1 MAKDKSENGSSS
13 AEDAQGGANGRL
25 RPNSIEYGRL
35 MMASQSEIIL
45 AKSTGDSRPPKKAKS
60 RTRRKAPSKSVKKTA
75 SRTSSKAANEN
86 KTAKCASKSAV
97 VPITKLRA
105 IDIAGDA
112 KPKSP
117 ELNQPDLNQNGMRR
131 KDEAGKNEVLKD
143 REQQDASPI
152 IKMPSAGLLS
162 AIAEN
167 ETADIDLISINGIG
181 SELSE
186 SADVAETVTDPE
198 LLELLEQLSVTIDT
212 ANTVLDAAASAP
224 GEGMPSPIQE
234 PVFEPDPEPKPV
246 PDPEPDDTPPLA
258 AQFASLSPRP
268 PMEPKRN
275 LGFSKTITASISA
288 LAVIAGIGWLLYTNP
303 WLMEPRIKVAST
315 TDTSAGASLNKEPA
329 PTLAAPI
336 LANVAPEAV
345 PATAAPDIVQTSPRL
360 KSQPVAAT
368 RVRIGQSVAG
378 KVGQPIALAIDLPAS
393 TTQAEMSIMIQGMPD
408 NARLSAGKS
417 LGSGNWLLGEAE
429 LQNLMLY
436 TAASFVPAKFNLDVI
451 LVKSDGKVP
460 EVHKLSVI
468 IEPASTAAR
477 TPDSGAAPPSS
488 ATTYDQT
495 GVAVAVPIVPEQ
507 RSDPAPAMA
516 QVQVAAKPAP
526 KPAAPI
532 AQETPVKK
540 SPAVPVIT
548 RQEIKTLM
556 TRANALLENGDV
568 AGARLLLE
576 YAAQRGSRQAMIMM
590 GNTYD
595 PEHLASL
602 GVHGVKPDQEQAAF
616 WNDLAAKAV
625 EAQ

>member
-1 MAKDKSENGSSS
+1 
-13 AEDAQGGANGRL
+13 
-25 RPNSIEYGRL
+25 
-35 MMASQSEIIL
+35 MASQSEIIL
-45 AKSTGDSRPPKKAKS
+45 AKSTGDSRPPKKAKL
-60 RTRRKAPSKSVKKTA
+60 RTRRKAPSKSIKKTA

-86 KTAKCASKSAV
+86 KTAKCTSKSAV
-97 VPITKLRA
+97 APITKLCA

-112 KPKSP
+112 KPNSP
-117 ELNQPDLNQNGMRR
+117 ELNQPDLNQPDSNQNGMRR
-131 KDEAGKNEVLKD
+131 KDGAGKNEVQKD

-152 IKMPSAGLLS
+152 MKMPSAGLLP

-167 ETADIDLISINGIG
+167 ETADTDLISINGIG

-198 LLELLEQLSVTIDT
+198 LLELLEQLSVTIDS

-224 GEGMPSPIQE
+224 GEEMPGPIQE
-234 PVFEPDPEPKPV
+234 PVFEPEPEPE
-246 PDPEPDDTPPLA
+246 PDPEPDDTTPLA
-258 AQFASLSPRP
+258 AQFASLSPAP
-268 PMEPKRN
+268 PRKLKRN
-275 LGFSKTITASISA
+275 LGFSKTITASIST

-303 WLMEPRIKVAST
+303 WLMEAGIKMAST
-315 TDTSAGASLNKEPA
+315 IDTSAGASLNKEPA
-329 PTLAAPI
+329 PLPAAPTLAAPI
-336 LANVAPEAV
+336 LANVVPEAT

-360 KSQPVAAT
+360 NSQPLAAT
-368 RVRIGQSVAG
+368 RVRIGQPIAG

-393 TTQAEMSIMIQGMPD
+393 TTQAEMSIMIQGMPEK
-408 NARLSAGKS
+408 ARLSAGKS

-460 EVHKLSVI
+460 ELHKLSII
-468 IEPASTAAR
+468 IEPAITAAR
-477 TPDSGAAPPSS
+477 TPDSDVAPPSS

-495 GVAVAVPIVPEQ
+495 GVAVAVPIVAVPIVPEQ
-507 RSDPAPAMA
+507 RSDPAPATA
-516 QVQVAAKPAP
+516 PVQVAAKPAP

-576 YAAQRGSRQAMIMM
+576 YAAQRGSRQAMIVM

>member
-1 MAKDKSENGSSS
+1 
-13 AEDAQGGANGRL
+13 
-25 RPNSIEYGRL
+25 

-45 AKSTGDSRPPKKAKS
+45 AKSTGDSRPPKKSKS

-86 KTAKCASKSAV
+86 KTAKSTSKSAV

-105 IDIAGDA
+105 IDIAGNA

-117 ELNQPDLNQNGMRR
+117 DLNQPDLNQNGMRR
-131 KDEAGKNEVLKD
+131 KDEAGKNEVQKD
-143 REQQDASPI
+143 REQQDALPI

-162 AIAEN
+162 GIAKN
-167 ETADIDLISINGIG
+167 ETADMDLISINGIG

-224 GEGMPSPIQE
+224 DEGMPSLIQE
-234 PVFEPDPEPKPV
+234 PVFEPEPEPKPE

-258 AQFASLSPRP
+258 AQFASLSPAP
-268 PMEPKRN
+268 PMELKRN

-303 WLMEPRIKVAST
+303 WLMEAGIKVAST

-336 LANVAPEAV
+336 LAAPIHAAPIHANVAPEAV
-345 PATAAPDIVQTSPRL
+345 LATAAPDIVQTSPRL
-360 KSQPVAAT
+360 KSQPLAAA

-378 KVGQPIALAIDLPAS
+378 KVGRPIALTIDLPAS
-393 TTQAEMSIMIQGMPD
+393 TTDAEMSIMIQGMPEK
-408 NARLSAGKS
+408 ARLSAGKS

-436 TAASFVPAKFNLDVI
+436 TAASFEPAKFNLDVI

-468 IEPASTAAR
+468 IEPAITAAR

-495 GVAVAVPIVPEQ
+495 GVAVALPIVPEQ

-516 QVQVAAKPAP
+516 PVQVAAKPAP

-576 YAAQRGSRQAMIMM
+576 YAAQRGSKQAMIMM
-590 GNTYD
+590 GNTFD